1 MQQPIP
7 MKTGRQARFL
17 KLKIWMLERDLT
29 FVALGR
35 LLGISGRAASLSLQ
49 QDRMPVRHHE
59 KLRSCLSIPL
69 DLLPRAEDVP
79 TGPRPRDC

>member
-1 MQQPIP
+1 MQQTIP

-29 FVALGR
+29 FVA
-35 LLGISGRAASLSLQ
+35 LGISGRAASLSLQ

>member
-1 MQQPIP
+1 MQQSIP

-17 KLKIWMLERDLT
+17 KLGGCVLWGGVG
-29 FVALGR
+29 FVGVGGLVGVW
-35 LLGISGRAASLSLQ
+35 GGGASLSLQ

>member
-1 MQQPIP
+1 MEQPIP
-7 MKTGRQARFL
+7 MKTGRQARIL

-29 FVALGR
+29 FEALGR
-35 LLGISGRAASLSLQ
+35 LLGISGRAASISLK

-59 KLRSCLSIPL
+59 KLRGCLSIPP

-79 TGPRPRDC
+79 TGPKPRDC